1 MLYFCRCA
9 ESVSV
14 DILLVCFFIIIIIT
28 IITIII
34 LVIIITGATIL
45 ARAASRVMK
54 ISRCCQRGSMIW
66 NSLHI
71 IIVIIIIIIISL
83 LSPSQSLQCAL
94 STASY
99 IGLDSVRD
107 GSPSRNCPLPCT
119 LPRPQNHIKTQIEIH
134 TSMESQYLDLW
145 LYVDI
150 NIDEKIMSTTKLWDG
165 KAVWKKPHLW
175 SDFPQELPMQK
186 SLGNDRIDQVVI
198 SSLSSDCRAKIWGLC
213 ENWEES

>member
-34 LVIIITGATIL
+34 IIIIVIIITGATIL

-71 IIVIIIIIIISL
+71 IIVIIIVISL

-150 NIDEKIMSTTKLWDG
+150 NTHENIMSTTNTKLWDG

-175 SDFPQELPMQK
+175 SDFPQELPMQ
-186 SLGNDRIDQVVI
+186 SDRIDQLVI